1 MSLSLAFELDRGP
14 LHLAVALDV
23 PSDQT
28 LALVG
33 PNGAGKST
41 MLHAIAGLLRID
53 SGSIAMAGTTWDGGP
68 TGPFVPPESRR
79 IGFLFQDHLL
89 FPHLDVLDNVA
100 FSLRA
105 RGRPRAAARTEA
117 MQWLSRV
124 SLADRAAAWPKELSG
139 GQAQRVALAR
149 ALASRPQ
156 ALLLDEPLAAVDA
169 SLRHELRRELK
180 QHLATFTGPRIVV
193 SHDAIDAFVLADRI
207 AVIERGRIIQVGT
220 PTEICSAPRS
230 RYVADLVGVNLVRGT
245 CRDGIITT
253 ENGGT
258 LRVAHRGEGA
268 VLATVHP
275 RAISLFQERPSGSP
289 RNVWQAAVTAVE
301 PSVDCLRVRFDGPFP
316 LVAEITDSARREL
329 GIEVG
334 ARLWLALKATE
345 ISVSEA

>member
-1 MSLSLAFELDRGP
+1 MSLSLAFELDRGA

-23 PSDQT
+23 RSNQT

-53 SGSIAMAGTTWDGGP
+53 IGSIAMAGTTWDGGP

-89 FPHLDVLDNVA
+89 FAHLDVLDNVA

-105 RGRPRAAARTEA
+105 QGEPRAQARKEA

-124 SLADRAAAWPKELSG
+124 ALADRAASWPKELSG

-156 ALLLDEPLAAVDA
+156 ALLLDEPLASVDA

-180 QHLATFTGPRIVV
+180 QHLATFAGPRVV
-193 SHDAIDAFVLADRI
+193 VTHDAIDAFVLADRI
-207 AVIERGRIIQVGT
+207 AVIEQGRIIQVGT

-245 CRDGIITT
+245 CRDGVITT
-253 ENGGT
+253 ENGSTLKVAFAGT
-258 LRVAHRGEGA
+258 GP
-268 VLATVHP
+268 VLATIHP
-275 RAISLFQERPSGSP
+275 RAIALFPERPSGSP
-289 RNVWQAAVTAVE
+289 RNVWQATVVAVE
-301 PSVDCLRVRFDGPFP
+301 PALDCLRVRFEGPVP
-316 LVAEITDSARREL
+316 LVAEITLGARHDL

-334 ARLWLALKATE
+334 AQLWLALKATE
-345 ISVSEA
+345 IAVSEA